1 MLFLS
6 ETLGRRAA
14 AQGSRGPIAVS
25 PAKGRRAATE
35 DSVGE
40 RDPFLP
46 APIPEGSHGDAPGV
60 ATGGSLG
67 PSPTLPAFGK
77 AAEGKE
83 VGGEDG
89 SRNARCPVSPFS
101 FSASQSLALNRL
113 VIWRKSIVFCT

>member
-14 AQGSRGPIAVS
+14 ARGSCGPTAVLL
-25 PAKGRRAATE
+25 AKRRRAATE

-40 RDPFLP
+40 RDPFVP
-46 APIPEGSHGDAPGV
+46 APIPEGSHWDAPGA
-60 ATGGSLG
+60 ATDGSLS

-83 VGGEDG
+83 VRGEDG
-89 SRNARCPVSPFS
+89 SRNACCPVSPFS